1 MNVEEACEQL
11 NIPPD
16 FLSNDIGYELKQAY
30 LNKQYRKC
38 ALMTH
43 PDKNGSSESFHKVKE
58 AYDILSSL
66 DQDVPNV
73 NYFSPFLEENSEL
86 IYIILD
92 KMFLICEKQMI
103 KWLENVELRKYKMVR
118 KILIKYRNIFHLS
131 DEFYLLLEQ
140 LDKRMGQVEYVI
152 EPKFKD
158 VMDNMIY
165 SLWKDGK
172 QYLIPLWHHE
182 LVYDH
187 FGKDLVIKIEPVGP
201 LWIDSENHVHCSA
214 GFSLAYLFELS
225 TQGKELEFYF
235 GEKKV
240 YLNTS
245 ELLLKKRQTYT
256 WKNEGISKIQED
268 IYDSSERGDLILEL
282 TIF

>member
-1 MNVEEACEQL
+1 MNVEEACEHL

-16 FLSNDIGYELKQAY
+16 FLSNNIEYELKQAY

-38 ALMTH
+38 ALVTH

-58 AYDILSSL
+58 AYDILSAL
-66 DQDVPNV
+66 DKDVSN
-73 NYFSPFLEENSEL
+73 SPFLENSEL
-86 IYIILD
+86 IDIILD
-92 KMFLICEKQMI
+92 KMFMICEKQII
-103 KWLENVELRKYKMVR
+103 KWLENVEMRKYKMAH
-118 KILIKYRNIFHLS
+118 KILIKYRHIFHLS

-140 LDKRMGQVEYVI
+140 LDKRMAPVEYVI

-158 VMDNMIY
+158 IMDNMIY

-201 LWIDSENHVHCSA
+201 LWIDSENDVHCSKTY
-214 GFSLAYLFELS
+214 SLAYLFELS
-225 TQGKELEFYF
+225 TQGKELEIYF

-240 YLNTS
+240 FLNTS
-245 ELLLKKRQTYT
+245 ELLLKQRQTYT
-256 WKNEGISKIQED
+256 WKNEGISKIKD
-268 IYDSSERGDLILEL
+268 NIYDSLERGDLILEL
-282 TIF
+282 TIVQ